1 MIAKNRAEA
10 ARQAA
15 IAERRKAIFEK
26 YGTKTMK
33 AVLNSVYSHASEL
46 FMQGGLER
54 VNNFL
59 VVDSIKVIQPALL
72 DLYGRIVYTLKAEAS
87 ADKKS
92 LACGIETKAT
102 QQEID
107 AATRAILDG
116 LVQYA
121 YDSAGIIASTSNDY
135 ITNFVTRQL
144 GSAEFVNAGPRA
156 MARAMVEYGDGISLG
171 QAERIARTETL
182 SVYSEAQAK
191 FTDEIWD
198 EAEMGPL
205 YKQWYSNRDRRVRD
219 DHKKMNNR
227 IVPNGEPFVMPNGDV
242 MMYPGDRSSAKP
254 ENYVN
259 CLLPD
264 NQITFGNIVR
274 LFRCQYVGEVV
285 EIKTISG
292 LQISV
297 TMNHPILT
305 SAGWMSAKFINKG
318 CNIVKSG
325 ARNGLGIKDFNV
337 NSSNTKVGELYNSL
351 SKTRNHH
358 RVSSSIVN
366 FHGDRPDSNIEVIDV
381 AWSLVDSIKAHSAQT
396 RVGKLFELSKSIGV
410 ELVDDGSIDQFLASA
425 LLPSNSIMGLFGEF
439 LDIISRTFSKSNLVS
454 LASTSYIKAQ
464 LFNAPND
471 SRTTN
476 SEDTS
481 HLEDRNPVLMHLF
494 YWFKEIRTLALDLSF
509 DEVCSVTFSH
519 YDGHVFNIEDIN
531 SFYTSAGIVNHNCRC
546 SYAAIPEELVPVRQ
560 RKK

>member
-26 YGTKTMK
+26 YGAKTMK
-33 AVLNSVYSHASEL
+33 AVLNSVYAHASALYIE
-46 FMQGGLER
+46 GGLER

-92 LACGIETKAT
+92 LANGIETKAT
-102 QQEID
+102 QEEID

-156 MARAMVEYGDGISLG
+156 MARAMVEYGDEISLG

-205 YKQWYSNRDRRVRD
+205 YKQWYSNRDKRVRD

-227 IVPNGEPFVMPNGDV
+227 IVPNGDPFVMPNGDA

-259 CLLPD
+259 C
-264 NQITFGNIVR
+264 
-274 LFRCQYVGEVV
+274 
-285 EIKTISG
+285 
-292 LQISV
+292 
-297 TMNHPILT
+297 
-305 SAGWMSAKFINKG
+305 
-318 CNIVKSG
+318 
-325 ARNGLGIKDFNV
+325 
-337 NSSNTKVGELYNSL
+337 
-351 SKTRNHH
+351 
-358 RVSSSIVN
+358 
-366 FHGDRPDSNIEVIDV
+366 
-381 AWSLVDSIKAHSAQT
+381 
-396 RVGKLFELSKSIGV
+396 
-410 ELVDDGSIDQFLASA
+410 
-425 LLPSNSIMGLFGEF
+425 
-439 LDIISRTFSKSNLVS
+439 
-454 LASTSYIKAQ
+454 
-464 LFNAPND
+464 
-471 SRTTN
+471 
-476 SEDTS
+476 
-481 HLEDRNPVLMHLF
+481 
-494 YWFKEIRTLALDLSF
+494 
-509 DEVCSVTFSH
+509 
-519 YDGHVFNIEDIN
+519 
-531 SFYTSAGIVNHNCRC
+531 RC
-546 SYAAIPEELVPVRQ
+546 SYAAIPEELVPERQ
-560 RKK
+560 RTKPINSPNEKPTTPKPVQVVKPIPPPIPAPKPDPKPRLNIESISQSVELDKLPKKAKDTFVSGLVDVFSDYGLKQKLNTIKISASKGKRVNASFVETRFYNGTTVRHIEIRSSYAKSSNTEARNTVRNFTESKQEKIKLFANNQGFEDELKKINETERWSISSVSKEPLKATAWHEAAHAIERDRGLGDWWRYLLKKHDALKDAHKVSEYATKDPSELFAEVMAAIKDGKEDLIPESIKKAFDEAIKFNAI